1 VQGKNNLKPLALAL
15 AFAFINA
22 EVNGQTQAADTD
34 IQSSRLSLVGSTL
47 TCSATSTAPTIRVP
61 MPIVDRAK
69 LKARLATLLRDSL
82 FDDANGIVNIARE
95 KEMIRK
101 LANKLA
107 REKESD

>member
-1 VQGKNNLKPLALAL
+1 VQSKHSLKPLALAL

-22 EVNGQTQAADTD
+22 DVNGQALKTANTD
-34 IQSSRLSLVGSTL
+34 IQSSRFSLVGSTL

-95 KEMIRK
+95 KEIRK
-101 LANKLA
+101 LASKLA